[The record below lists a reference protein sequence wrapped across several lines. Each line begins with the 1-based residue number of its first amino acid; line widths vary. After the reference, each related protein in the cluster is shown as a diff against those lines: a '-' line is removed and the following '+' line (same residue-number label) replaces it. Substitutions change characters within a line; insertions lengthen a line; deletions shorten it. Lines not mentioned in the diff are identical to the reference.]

1 LFRKRVSPEEVPY
14 LGSSPDPQAPRP
26 LIQRREPESCWGKTP
41 WPPTI
46 SNVCRV
52 FNCRLVFV
60 YALHCGCGSAWKT
73 SLGRS
78 PRLQLGF
85 CCSRRDSGQLL
96 PIRADQNAEMPLTE
110 EPARWSDKQYRCDIQ
125 SVKAAAKPA
134 IWAQQGKAQCAI
146 NEHENSVHLCSKQYR
161 CGFCCIQ

>member
-1 LFRKRVSPEEVPY
+1 MPY
-14 LGSSPDPQAPRP
+14 LGSSPDPQAPRL
-26 LIQRREPESCWGKTP
+26 LIQRREPEGCWGKTP

-161 CGFCCIQ
+161 CGFYCIQ